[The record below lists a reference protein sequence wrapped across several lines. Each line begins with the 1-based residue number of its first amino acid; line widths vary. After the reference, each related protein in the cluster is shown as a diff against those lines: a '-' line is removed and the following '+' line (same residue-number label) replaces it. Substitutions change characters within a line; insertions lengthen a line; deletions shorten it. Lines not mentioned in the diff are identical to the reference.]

1 MYGVIEEESATTLNS
16 VNALQSKPRNVGVN
30 VGNYTPSLCI
40 HLNPANIDRDIDAAL
55 QRFASQ
61 PTRRSRKLIL
71 VIIRYINLSIYNR
84 IKFQCNV
91 RLGLLNVCTLGT
103 KFAKANNQ
111 YYSNVTL
118 KFNLKL
124 GG

>member
-16 VNALQSKPRNVGVN
+16 VTALRSKLRNVGVN

-40 HLNPANIDRDIDAAL
+40 LLNPANFDRDIDAAL
-55 QRFASQ
+55 QKFVSQ
-61 PTRRSRKLIL
+61 STRRSLKLIL
-71 VIIRYINLSIYNR
+71 AIIPYINLSIYNR

-91 RLGLLNVCTLGT
+91 KLGLLNVCTLGT
-103 KFAKANNQ
+103 KFVKANNR

>member
-1 MYGVIEEESATTLNS
+1 MYGVIGEESATTLNS
-16 VNALQSKPRNVGVN
+16 VNALQSKLRNVGVN
-30 VGNYTPSLCI
+30 VGNYTPGLCI
-40 HLNPANIDRDIDAAL
+40 PSNPANIDRDIDAAL

-61 PTRRSRKLIL
+61 PTRRSPKLIL
-71 VIIRYINLSIYNR
+71 VIIPYINLSIYNR

-91 RLGLLNVCTLGT
+91 KLGLLNVCTLGT